1 MVILLMT
8 SEDTKEILIDQA
20 AEKPVLKD
28 RMSDSEQVF
37 CFIYSLCF
45 IMSAEFLR
53 AGGI

>member
-20 AEKPVLKD
+20 TEKPVLKD

-37 CFIYSLCF
+37 WFIDSLF
-45 IMSAEFLR
+45 YHVS
-53 AGGI
+53 

>member
-20 AEKPVLKD
+20 TEKPVLKD

-37 CFIYSLCF
+37 CFIDSLF
-45 IMSAEFLR
+45 YHVS
-53 AGGI
+53 